1 MTVLLTV
8 LAIISK
14 NRIKKYRQILCKGRH
29 IMALTE
35 LQIKN
40 IKPTDKQQKL
50 SDSGGMYLLIKTNGG
65 KYWRMDYRFNDKRKT
80 LSIGTYPTVT
90 LAQARIK
97 REKAKALI
105 ANGKDPSE
113 HVTKKAKKAVIV
125 QAQEVQQIAEDRLF
139 ENVAIEWHT
148 KHAPNWKKSHSDKII
163 GRLRADVFPWIGK
176 RPMNEISPPELL
188 AVIRRIEARGAL
200 ETAHRVLANCGQI
213 WRYGVATGRAERNQ
227 AADLRGALP
236 PVQGTH
242 FAAITEPVGIGEL
255 LRKIEHYKGGLI
267 TRTALAFAPL
277 VFVRPTELR
286 HAEWCEIDLDAAMWT
301 IPAAK
306 MKMKREHLVPLSSQA
321 IAILKDIQPLTG
333 SGKYVFCGAYDNDK
347 PMSDGTINKAL
358 RTMGYDTK
366 TQMTGHG
373 FRSIASTLLNEQG
386 YNRDA
391 IEMQLAHSE
400 NDSVRAAYNRAQYLP
415 ERKAMMQA
423 WSDYLYALKQGADIV
438 TFRRA

>member
-1 MTVLLTV
+1 
-8 LAIISK
+8 
-14 NRIKKYRQILCKGRH
+14 
-29 IMALTE
+29 MALTE

-40 IKPTDKQQKL
+40 LKPTNRHQKV
-50 SDSGGMYLLIKTNGG
+50 SDGGGLQLLINPARKNPNSTETKPLPDLGGG
-65 KYWRMDYRFNDKRKT
+65 KEWKLAYRFDGKQKT
-80 LSIGTYPTVT
+80 LALGVYPAIT

-97 REKAKALI
+97 RDEAKALLS
-105 ANGKDPSE
+105 NGEDPSE

-125 QAQEVQQIAEDRLF
+125 QAQEAQQTVEDRLF

-163 GRLRADVFPWIGK
+163 GRLHADVFPWLGK
-176 RPMNEISPPELL
+176 RPMNEINPPELL
-188 AVIRRIEARGAL
+188 SVIRRIEARGAL

-242 FAAITEPVGIGEL
+242 FAAITEPKDIGEL
-255 LRKIEHYKGGLI
+255 LRKIENYKGGLI
-267 TRTALAFAPL
+267 TRTALSLAPL
-277 VFVRPTELR
+277 VFVRPGELR
-286 HAEWCEIDLDAAMWT
+286 NAEWCEIDLDAALWT

-306 MKMKREHLVPLSSQA
+306 MKMKRAHLVPLSSQA
-321 IAILKDIQPLTG
+321 ITILKDIQPLTG
-333 SGKYVFCGAYDNDK
+333 SGKYVFCGAYDNNK

-358 RTMGYDTK
+358 RTLGYDTK
-366 TQMTGHG
+366 TEMTGHG

-391 IEMQLAHSE
+391 IEMQLAHAE

-415 ERKAMMQA
+415 ERKTMMQA
-423 WSDYLYALKQGADIV
+423 WADYLDGLKNGADVIPIN
-438 TFRRA
+438 RAK

>member
-1 MTVLLTV
+1 
-8 LAIISK
+8 
-14 NRIKKYRQILCKGRH
+14 
-29 IMALTE
+29 MALTE

-40 IKPTDKQQKL
+40 IKPIKNQQKF
-50 SDSGGMYLLIKTNGG
+50 SDGGGLYLLVKPTSDNPKDPKKPLGGG
-65 KYWRMDYRFNDKRKT
+65 KEWKLAYRFDGKQKT
-80 LSIGTYPTVT
+80 LALGVYPSVT
-90 LAQARIK
+90 LAQARTK
-97 REKAKALI
+97 RDNAKALL
-105 ANGKDPSE
+105 AADTDPSGI
-113 HVTKKAKKAVIV
+113 VTKKAKKTIIV
-125 QAQEVQQIAEDRLF
+125 EAQKVEAIAEEGLF

-176 RPMNEISPPELL
+176 RPMIEINPPELL
-188 AVIRRIEARGAL
+188 SVIRRIEARGAL

-236 PVQGTH
+236 PAQGTH
-242 FAAITEPVGIGEL
+242 FASIIEPKDIGEL
-255 LRKIEHYKGGLI
+255 LRKIDGYKGGLI
-267 TRTALAFAPL
+267 TRTALAIAPL
-277 VFVRPTELR
+277 VFVRPGELR
-286 HAEWCEIDLDAAMWT
+286 HAEWCEIDLDKALWT

-306 MKMKREHLVPLSSQA
+306 MKMKRAHLVPLSTQA

-333 SGKYVFCGAYDNDK
+333 ADKYVFCGAYNANR
-347 PMSDGTINKAL
+347 PMSENTINKAL
-358 RTMGYDTK
+358 RTLGYDTK

-415 ERKAMMQA
+415 ERTAMMQA
-423 WSDYLYALKQGADIV
+423 WSDYLFALKQGAEVV
-438 TFRRA
+438 TFKRA

>member
-1 MTVLLTV
+1 
-8 LAIISK
+8 
-14 NRIKKYRQILCKGRH
+14 
-29 IMALTE
+29 
-35 LQIKN
+35 
-40 IKPTDKQQKL
+40 
-50 SDSGGMYLLIKTNGG
+50 
-65 KYWRMDYRFNDKRKT
+65 
-80 LSIGTYPTVT
+80 YPAVT
-90 LAQARIK
+90 LAQARAK
-97 REKAKALI
+97 REEAKALLSS
-105 ANGKDPSE
+105 GEDPSK

-125 QAQEVQQIAEDRLF
+125 QAQEAQQIAEDRLF

-148 KHAPNWKKSHSDKII
+148 KHTPNWKKTHSDKII

-176 RPMNEISPPELL
+176 RPMNEINPPELL
-188 AVIRRIEARGAL
+188 SVIRRIEARGAL

-236 PVQGTH
+236 PAQGTH
-242 FAAITEPVGIGEL
+242 FAAITEPIGIGEL

-267 TRTALAFAPL
+267 TRTALSLAPL
-277 VFVRPTELR
+277 VFVRPGELR

-306 MKMKREHLVPLSSQA
+306 MKMKRAHLVPLSTQA

-333 SGKYVFCGAYDNDK
+333 AGKYVFSGAYNANR
-347 PMSDGTINKAL
+347 PMSENTLNKAL
-358 RTMGYDTK
+358 RTLGYDTK

-438 TFRRA
+438 ELKRA

>member
-1 MTVLLTV
+1 
-8 LAIISK
+8 
-14 NRIKKYRQILCKGRH
+14 
-29 IMALTE
+29 MALTE

-40 IKPTDKQQKL
+40 LKPADKLQKL
-50 SDSGGMYLLIKTNGG
+50 SDSGGLQLLVHPNGS
-65 KYWRMDYRFNDKRKT
+65 KYWRLAYRFDGKQKVMA
-80 LSIGTYPTVT
+80 LGVYPAVT

-97 REKAKALI
+97 RDEAKTILS
-105 ANGKDPSE
+105 NGKDPGE

-125 QAQEVQQIAEDRLF
+125 QAQAAQQIAEDRLF
-139 ENVAIEWHT
+139 ENVAIEWHS
-148 KHAPNWKKSHSDKII
+148 KHAPNWKKSHSDKVI
-163 GRLRADVFPWIGK
+163 GRLKADVFPWIGK
-176 RPMNEISPPELL
+176 RPMNEINPPELL
-188 AVIRRIEARGAL
+188 SVIRRIEARGAL

-242 FAAITEPVGIGEL
+242 FAAITEPKDIGEL

-267 TRTALAFAPL
+267 TRTALLLAPL
-277 VFVRPTELR
+277 VFVRPGELR

-301 IPAAK
+301 IPAIK
-306 MKMKREHLVPLSSQA
+306 MKMKRIHLVPLSTQA
-321 IAILKDIQPLTG
+321 VAILKDIQPLTG
-333 SGKYVFCGAYDNDK
+333 SGKYVFGGAYNANR
-347 PMSDGTINKAL
+347 PMSENTINKAL
-358 RTMGYDTK
+358 RTLGYDTR

-423 WSDYLYALKQGADIV
+423 WADYLHALKQGADVV

>member
-1 MTVLLTV
+1 
-8 LAIISK
+8 
-14 NRIKKYRQILCKGRH
+14 
-29 IMALTE
+29 MALTE
-35 LQIKN
+35 LQVKN
-40 IKPTDKQQKL
+40 IKPTDKQQKF
-50 SDSGGMYLLIKTNGG
+50 SDSGGLQLLVHPNGS
-65 KYWRMDYRFNDKRKT
+65 KYWRLAYRFDGKQKVMA
-80 LSIGTYPTVT
+80 LGIYPAVT
-90 LAQARIK
+90 LADARK
-97 REKAKALI
+97 DRFEAKELLAD
-105 ANGKDPSE
+105 GKDPHEVMS
-113 HVTKKAKKAVIV
+113 KKAKKAVKV
-125 QAQEVQQIAEDRLF
+125 QAQEVQQIVEDGLF

-176 RPMNEISPPELL
+176 RPMNEINPPELL

-200 ETAHRVLANCGQI
+200 ETAHRVLNNCGQI

-236 PVQGTH
+236 PAQGSH
-242 FAAITEPVGIGEL
+242 FAAITEPAGIGEL

-286 HAEWCEIDLDAAMWT
+286 HAEWCEINLDAALWT
-301 IPAAK
+301 IPKEK
-306 MKMKREHLVPLSSQA
+306 MKMKRVHLVPLSTQA
-321 IAILKDIQPLTG
+321 LAILKDIQPLTG

-347 PMSDGTINKAL
+347 PMSDGTVNKAL

-386 YNRDA
+386 FNRDA

-415 ERKAMMQA
+415 ERTAMMQS

-438 TFRRA
+438 PFKRA

>member
-1 MTVLLTV
+1 
-8 LAIISK
+8 
-14 NRIKKYRQILCKGRH
+14 
-29 IMALTE
+29 MALTE

-40 IKPTDKQQKL
+40 LKPIDKQQKL
-50 SDSGGMYLLIKTNGG
+50 SDGGGLQLLVHPNGS
-65 KYWRMDYRFNDKRKT
+65 KYWRLAYRFDGVQKGMA
-80 LSIGTYPTVT
+80 LGVYPDVT

-97 REKAKALI
+97 RDEAKALLS
-105 ANGKDPSE
+105 NGENPSE

-125 QAQEVQQIAEDRLF
+125 QAQEVQQIVEDGLF
-139 ENVAIEWHT
+139 ENVAIEWFT
-148 KHAPNWKKSHSDKII
+148 KHSPNWKKSHSDKII
-163 GRLRADVFPWIGK
+163 GRLKADVFPWIGK
-176 RPMNEISPPELL
+176 RPMNEINPPELL

-242 FAAITEPVGIGEL
+242 FAAITEPKGIGEL

-267 TRTALAFAPL
+267 TRTALSLAPL

-286 HAEWCEIDLDAAMWT
+286 HAEWCEIDLDKALWT

-306 MKMKREHLVPLSSQA
+306 MKMKREHLVPLSTQA

-415 ERKAMMQA
+415 ERKEMMQA
-423 WSDYLYALKQGADIV
+423 WSDYLFALKHGADIV
-438 TFRRA
+438 NLKRVVTI

>member
-1 MTVLLTV
+1 
-8 LAIISK
+8 
-14 NRIKKYRQILCKGRH
+14 
-29 IMALTE
+29 MALTE

-40 IKPTDKQQKL
+40 LKSIDKQQKL
-50 SDSGGMYLLIKTNGG
+50 SDSGGLQLLVHPNGS
-65 KYWRMDYRFNDKRKT
+65 KYWRLAYRFDGKQKVMA
-80 LSIGTYPTVT
+80 LGVYPAVT

-97 REKAKALI
+97 RDEAKALLST
-105 ANGKDPSE
+105 GEDPSE
-113 HVTKKAKKAVIV
+113 HITKKAKKAVIV
-125 QAQEVQQIAEDRLF
+125 QAQVAQQIAEDRLF

-148 KHAPNWKKSHSDKII
+148 KHAPNWKKSHSDKIL

-176 RPMNEISPPELL
+176 RPMNEINPPELL
-188 AVIRRIEARGAL
+188 SVIRRIEARGAL

-255 LRKIEHYKGGLI
+255 LRKIEHYKGSLI
-267 TRTALAFAPL
+267 TRTALSLAPL

-286 HAEWCEIDLDAAMWT
+286 HAEWCEIDLEAAMWT
-301 IPAAK
+301 IPATK
-306 MKMKREHLVPLSSQA
+306 MKMKRAHLVPLSTQA
-321 IAILKDIQPLTG
+321 VAILQDIQPLTG
-333 SGKYVFCGAYDNDK
+333 AGKYVFAGANNANR
-347 PMSDGTINKAL
+347 PMSENTVNKAL
-358 RTMGYDTK
+358 RTLGYDTK

-400 NDSVRAAYNRAQYLP
+400 NDSVRAAYNRAQYLA
-415 ERKAMMQA
+415 ERKTMMQA

-438 TFRRA
+438 PFKGAA